1 MRFTPACARTL
12 KLPIRLHEGKT
23 RTIVILRTAGFVSRK
38 ISVVPPFRRP
48 GRTTVREARTG
59 LRCAA
64 PSQGSGGQL
73 SAVSMNGPTDPAA
86 PPPAADV
93 VPPVCVPPVPP
104 ELSGASK
111 PADPPVVDICPPVDG
126 VPGLDVVWVE
136 TVVVG
141 VETVTDGGGGG
152 TGRLGGG
159 GGGGRLGGG
168 GGGGSGWRRRKV
180 GRRRRRR
187 KRWRRR
193 KVGRRR
199 RRRKRWRRRKVGRR
213 RRRRKRRRRRQRRG
227 RRQLL
232 RGGLDPGMAVDG
244 CTGKP
249 PEEERDHSHHQGAQM
264 PHSSIQRLSTVHGYA
279 LNQYE
284 GSAVSRGGDRA
295 ARPLLQMDDFVL
307 SLLPWLDGPPAS
319 CSSPSTETLS
329 PSFRLEFASAIATRT
344 SSNSCRDLLGGWAGH
359 RRCAS
364 SRPTKRPLCTRKR

>member
-141 VETVTDGGGGG
+141 VETVTDGGGG

-168 GGGGSGWRRRKV
+168 GGGGSGGGG
-180 GRRRRRR
+180 GRLGGGGGGGSGGGG
-187 KRWRRR
+187 
-193 KVGRRR
+193 GRLGGGGGGGSGGGG
-199 RRRKRWRRRKVGRR
+199 GRL
-213 RRRRKRRRRRQRRG
+213 G
-227 RRQLL
+227 GGGGGGSGGGGG
-232 RGGLDPGMAVDG
+232 RGGGGGSCCGDAWIPAW
-244 CTGKP
+244 
-249 PEEERDHSHHQGAQM
+249 
-264 PHSSIQRLSTVHGYA
+264 LSTDA
-279 LNQYE
+279 
-284 GSAVSRGGDRA
+284 
-295 ARPLLQMDDFVL
+295 
-307 SLLPWLDGPPAS
+307 PAS
-319 CSSPSTETLS
+319 P
-329 PSFRLEFASAIATRT
+329 PRRSAITPITKALI
-344 SSNSCRDLLGGWAGH
+344 CRIRQFNGCPQFVDT
-359 RRCAS
+359 
-364 SRPTKRPLCTRKR
+364 P